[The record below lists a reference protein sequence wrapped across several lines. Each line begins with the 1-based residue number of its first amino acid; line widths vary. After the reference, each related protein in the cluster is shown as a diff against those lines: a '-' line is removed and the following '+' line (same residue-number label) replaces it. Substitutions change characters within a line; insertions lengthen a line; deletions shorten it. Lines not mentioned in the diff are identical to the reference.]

1 MKKVVRMLGLCALVA
16 LAFTSCKKNEEQSKQ
31 LTILATITQPVAD
44 GRTHI
49 GADDMLVWDAGN
61 SIKVFNAN
69 GEKGDFTTQA
79 QDEWDRAPFT
89 GPLTPTATYTAFY
102 PNAAYVEGA
111 TDVRINLNATQNY
124 VPNNFGNDTYP
135 MYATGTTN
143 GDDIEFTFNSH
154 ASVLRIQLQSNNACT
169 VGSII
174 VTGGTNDV
182 YAGNLVYDYSDPSTC
197 TVENGTKQVTL
208 NCGNGV
214 QLAAG
219 EITAFNIVLKSGT
232 LSAGTTVTVKDL
244 AGNTIKEFTTSVA
257 NTLQDQHI
265 LIMPVKEVVYDLP
278 NVITTAATG
287 VTYEVATIN
296 GNYTFPAGADVT
308 ACGFYWGTDEAA
320 VNSGSATKVSCSTV
334 GTPMSYNLTGLTAS
348 TTYYFKAWATN
359 ESGESCGEVLNF
371 TTDPEPVVVVNPE
384 VQTIGHTI
392 TGTSVNLQ
400 GQLVNDGNAACTVG
414 IQFCERGDFT
424 GSTLQNL
431 AVSGTH
437 NSVYDFNKS
446 KGSLRFNVTY
456 WYRAYATNSAG
467 TVYGDPM
474 SFKIEWVGHF
484 LVDDVN
490 MKFVYFST
498 GLLWWDD
505 DEGEFAF
512 EDDQYSFH
520 LWMRGS
526 DNPNGASGTDVN
538 ASFSQFCWSHE
549 FNDYGKNNT
558 PNQTGHFFDEWG
570 ENVIRM
576 SNSTDHYPANYWRTL
591 TYPEWECIMRHHE
604 VVVRE
609 RNGMNYVILLPYQMT
624 ANQAN
629 SYNNQELS
637 DMGAAFFPMCGNA
650 VDYTPSSSATWGWN
664 SQLCL
669 WTSSMKYDN
678 GWDYGSAGAVW
689 IYSDG
694 SMVAGNYSN
703 AYMHR
708 MQVRLAKDEE

>member
-1 MKKVVRMLGLCALVA
+1 MLGLCALVA

-49 GADDMLVWDAGN
+49 GAGDMLVWDAGN
-61 SIKVFNAN
+61 SIRVFNAN
-69 GEKGDFTTQA
+69 GKEGDFTTHVS
-79 QDEWDRAPFT
+79 DEWEHVPFT

-143 GDDIEFTFNSH
+143 GDNIEFTFQSH

-174 VTGGTNDV
+174 VTGGNNDV
-182 YAGNLVYDYSDPSTC
+182 FAGNLVYDYSDPSTC
-197 TVENGTKQVTL
+197 TVENGTNQVTL

-219 EITAFNIVLKSGT
+219 EITAFNIVMKSGAM
-232 LSAGTTVTVKDL
+232 SAGTKVTVKDL

-278 NVITTAATG
+278 NVTTTAATG

-308 ACGFYWGTDEAA
+308 ACGFYWGTDRAA
-320 VNSGSATKVSCSTV
+320 VTSGTATKVSCSTV

-414 IQFCERGDFT
+414 IQF
-424 GSTLQNL
+424 STNADMSGAQNL

-437 NSVYDFNKS
+437 NSPYDFSKNKNN
-446 KGSLRFNVTY
+446 LQYNVTY
-456 WYRAYATNSAG
+456 YYRAYAVNSTG
-467 TVYGDPM
+467 TTVYGEIM
-474 SFKIEWVGHF
+474 NFRIEWVGHF

-490 MKFVYFST
+490 MRFVNFAT
-498 GLLWWDD
+498 GLLWWDND
-505 DEGEFAF
+505 AQEFAF

-520 LWMRGS
+520 KWQDGE
-526 DNPNGASGTDVN
+526 SGTPN

-549 FNDYGKNNT
+549 FDDYGKNNT
-558 PNQTGHFFDEWG
+558 HNQTGHGFVDWG
-570 ENVIRM
+570 NLTIRR
-576 SNSTDHYPANYWRTL
+576 SNTHGANAEYDAPNTWRTL
-591 TYPEWECIMRHHE
+591 SYDEWLCIIRNHE
-604 VVVRE
+604 HLRKEYNDVYYFV
-609 RNGMNYVILLPYQMT
+609 LLPYGMT
-624 ANQAN
+624 ASQAS
-629 SYNNQELS
+629 SYSVEQLANV
-637 DMGAAFFPMCGNA
+637 GAAFFPMCGNA
-650 VDYTPSSSATWGWN
+650 QNDPNLDPTSWGYN
-664 SQLCL
+664 SQICV
-669 WTSSMKYDN
+669 WTSTVNTESTN
-678 GWDYGSAGAVW
+678 WGQAGAVW
-689 IYSDG
+689 FYWENGGYIN
-694 SMVAGNYSN
+694 AGGLSN
-703 AYMHR
+703 SYYHR
-708 MQVRLAKDEE
+708 MQVRLAQDE

>member
-16 LAFTSCKKNEEQSKQ
+16 LAVTSCKKEEKPTE
-31 LTILATITQPVAD
+31 LTFTASINQPVSD
-44 GRTHI
+44 SRTHI
-49 GADDMLVWDAGN
+49 GVDNMLVWDAN
-61 SIKVFNAN
+61 NTIKVFNAN
-69 GEKGDFTTQA
+69 GEEGDFTTTD
-79 QDEWDRAPFT
+79 QDVVDATFT
-89 GPLTPTATYTAFY
+89 GTLTPTAPYTAFY
-102 PNAAYVEGA
+102 PNAAVNGNA
-111 TDVRINLNATQNY
+111 VTLVLNATQNY
-124 VPNNFGNDTYP
+124 VANNFGNDTYP
-135 MYATGTTN
+135 MAAASTVN
-143 GDDIEFTFNSH
+143 GNDVNFNFHSP
-154 ASVLRIQLQSNNACT
+154 ASVMRLILKSNNACT

-174 VTGGTNDV
+174 VTGGANDKL
-182 YAGNLVYDYSDPSTC
+182 AGNLVYPNFNDP
-197 TVENGTKQVTL
+197 VECSIESATNSVTL

-214 QLAAG
+214 QLAAD
-219 EITAFNIVLKSGT
+219 EATAFNIVLLSGT
-232 LSAGTTVTVKDL
+232 LSAGTTVVVKDIN
-244 AGNTIKEFTTSVA
+244 GNTIKTLTTSVA
-257 NTLQDQHI
+257 NNFVAETI
-265 LIMPVKEVVYDLP
+265 YTMPIQEISYELP
-278 NVITTAATG
+278 NVTTTAATG
-287 VTYEVATIN
+287 VTHEVATIN
-296 GNYTFPAGADVT
+296 GTYTFPAGAAVT
-308 ACGFYWGTDEAA
+308 ACGFYWGTDQAA
-320 VNSGSATKVSCSTV
+320 VANGTATKVTTAL
-334 GTPMSYNLTGLTAS
+334 GTPMSHNLMGLSAS
-348 TTYYFKAWATN
+348 TTYYFKAWAVN
-359 ESGESCGEVLNF
+359 ASGESCGAVLNF
-371 TTDPEPVVVVNPE
+371 TTDPEPVVVVVPS
-384 VQTIGHTI
+384 VQTIGHSI
-392 TGTSVNLQ
+392 TGTSATLS
-400 GQLVNDGNAACTVG
+400 GKLVNDGNEACTVG